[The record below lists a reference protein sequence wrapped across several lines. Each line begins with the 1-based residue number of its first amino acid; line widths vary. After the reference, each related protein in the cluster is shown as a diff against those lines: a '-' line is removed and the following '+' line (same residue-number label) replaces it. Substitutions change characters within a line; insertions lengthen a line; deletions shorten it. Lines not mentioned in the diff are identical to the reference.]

1 MEGAKDIGG
10 ISLTFAV
17 GVAAGMF
24 IINNLHHLHICYA
37 AGEISLLSCL
47 AAILIL
53 HKKEYRSWWLA
64 GLIFFLSGIFI
75 STTSGISS
83 AGMPEMP
90 GMLEMK
96 ARDWVLNLK
105 NVIDSLP
112 FRDERTAPLLKALL
126 TGDKSDLASDIIR
139 NFRAGGASHI
149 LALSGLHL
157 GIIYIFI
164 RRLLTVLGNTPAA
177 IIVRSIAIIS
187 ISGLYTLATGASPSL
202 VRAFIFILLNE
213 SAHLLHRESRPE
225 RVLCAA
231 LTLQLAINPG
241 NITSPG
247 FQLSYLAMGG
257 IIFLFPV
264 LKSWFTADGRFSI
277 MKKIWDAAALATSC
291 QVFTA
296 PAAWYHFR
304 TFPMNFLITN
314 LLSLPVTSMLMT
326 LAVPAVILACLGA
339 CPGFLLRAVE
349 FLAGTLLFVIEVIA
363 EM

>member
-1 MEGAKDIGG
+1 M
-10 ISLTFAV
+10 
-17 GVAAGMF
+17 
-24 IINNLHHLHICYA
+24 
-37 AGEISLLSCL
+37 
-47 AAILIL
+47 
-53 HKKEYRSWWLA
+53 
-64 GLIFFLSGIFI
+64 
-75 STTSGISS
+75 
-83 AGMPEMP
+83 
-90 GMLEMK
+90 
-96 ARDWVLNLK
+96 
-105 NVIDSLP
+105 
-112 FRDERTAPLLKALL
+112 
-126 TGDKSDLASDIIR
+126 
-139 NFRAGGASHI
+139 
-149 LALSGLHL
+149 
-157 GIIYIFI
+157 
-164 RRLLTVLGNTPAA
+164 
-177 IIVRSIAIIS
+177 
-187 ISGLYTLATGASPSL
+187 ATGASPSL
-202 VRAFIFILLNE
+202 VRAFLFILLNE